1 MPAPALALLVAASE
15 NDVIGRDNA
24 LPWHLPDDLKHFKAL
39 TLGKPMLMG
48 RRTFES
54 IGRPLPGR
62 TSLVLTRSSAWRHPQ
77 VEVVHSLE
85 AALAQCRDAAEL
97 VVIGGAAV
105 FALAAPLA
113 VRLYLTRVHAQ
124 LQGDTYL
131 PPLGAGWREIERREH
146 PADARHAYAMTFLTL
161 SRER

>member
-1 MPAPALALLVAASE
+1 MSAPALALLVAASE
-15 NDVIGRDNA
+15 NDVIGRGGA

-62 TSLVLTRSSAWRHPQ
+62 TSLVLTRSHGWASPGVQ
-77 VEVVHSLE
+77 VVHSLDE
-85 AALAQCRDAAEL
+85 ALDACRGAFELA
-97 VVIGGAAV
+97 VIGGAEV
-105 FALAAPLA
+105 FALCAPHA

-124 LQGDTYL
+124 LAGDTFL
-131 PPLGAGWREIERREH
+131 PPLGAGWRESGRREH
-146 PADARHAYAMTFLTL
+146 PADERHAYAMTFLTL
-161 SRER
+161 ER